1 MGRSIY
7 VGSGGRLDVFRS
19 PCGCGCEKPKN
30 QNPVG
35 YWTGLDWAGLD
46 WTGLDWTGVL
56 QYRTLLLTGPGGG
69 FRVLGAFGALL
80 GFCEDEEVGVVVAA
94 NPALVLSLI
103 SSREEEEE
111 VEEKS
116 RNSRDQ
122 G

>member
-1 MGRSIY
+1 MFF
-7 VGSGGRLDVFRS
+7 GSPCG
-19 PCGCGCEKPKN
+19 CGCGCEKPKN

-35 YWTGLDWAGLD
+35 YWTGLDW
-46 WTGLDWTGVL
+46 TGLDWTGVL
-56 QYRTLLLTGPGGG
+56 QYRTLFLTGPGVG

-111 VEEKS
+111 EEKS

-122 G
+122 E